1 MSIWVSQSLVNVLG
15 AHQVTTQI
23 HDIPNSGVG
32 GDTSHPQGV
41 VQGRGVVRV
50 SVVIH
55 DGGAGEEPAITR
67 QARQQG
73 DASAAHLVQ
82 TAGQVVLLP
91 SPPEPVEVRV
101 VKEEE
106 RVTGRSGLVL
116 KLS

>member
-1 MSIWVSQSLVNVLG
+1 M
-15 AHQVTTQI
+15 
-23 HDIPNSGVG
+23 
-32 GDTSHPQGV
+32 

-91 SPPEPVEVRV
+91 SPPEAVEVRV